1 MPTTNKGLEQPA
13 LNSTNWNIP
22 NNANFGVIDEAF
34 GGRESINVTGVGVS
48 PVTLTTS
55 QYQKLALIFFGTLT
69 NNVIYRI
76 PSGIGG
82 QWQVANGTTGAFTLT
97 IDSAGGGASVTIPT
111 GARRIIFSDGT
122 NIYLSDN
129 AVASVGASGNLAY
142 ASPSGLTGSDQL
154 NYSASVLR
162 VGIDDATAN
171 GASAS
176 LRVAHTT
183 SGTAAAGIASGI
195 SFSTEVPSGSEVVGA
210 GIFGALATATAG
222 AEDYEI
228 QFRLMAAGAAAATVA
243 KITNTA
249 ITFKDDVVLT
259 GRIATNTAVQDIGYA
274 GIVASAD
281 ADGTFTTGTYT
292 PTPVGGNFKTIT
304 NGGAFTLAAPTASGD
319 YTMVIR
325 IVNNASAGAIT
336 LTGFTRVTGD
346 TFTTTNGNAFLVSII
361 KVSTSISANVQA
373 MQ

>member
-1 MPTTNKGLEQPA
+1 
-13 LNSTNWNIP
+13 
-22 NNANFGVIDEAF
+22 
-34 GGRESINVTGVGVS
+34 
-48 PVTLTTS
+48 
-55 QYQKLALIFFGTLT
+55 
-69 NNVIYRI
+69 
-76 PSGIGG
+76 
-82 QWQVANGTTGAFTLT
+82 
-97 IDSAGGGASVTIPT
+97 
-111 GARRIIFSDGT
+111 
-122 NIYLSDN
+122 
-129 AVASVGASGNLAY
+129 
-142 ASPSGLTGSDQL
+142 
-154 NYSASVLR
+154 
-162 VGIDDATAN
+162 
-171 GASAS
+171 
-176 LRVAHTT
+176 
-183 SGTAAAGIASGI
+183 
-195 SFSTEVPSGSEVVGA
+195 
-210 GIFGALATATAG
+210 
-222 AEDYEI
+222 
-228 QFRLMAAGAAAATVA
+228 
-243 KITNTA
+243 
-249 ITFKDDVVLT
+249 VVLT